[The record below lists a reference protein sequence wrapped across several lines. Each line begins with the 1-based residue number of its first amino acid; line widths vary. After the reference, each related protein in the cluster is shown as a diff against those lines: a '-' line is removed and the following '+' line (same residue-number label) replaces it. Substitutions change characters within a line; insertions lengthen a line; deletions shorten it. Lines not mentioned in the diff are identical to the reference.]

1 MRDLPASSSCLREGT
16 RGLSLHSWGG
26 WLGSPIPPPGSPAW
40 VPPQGPGGRPLASC
54 PVLRCLLPS
63 LHWGARDK
71 GLGVPFPKPSCSRKQ
86 GQQLSINQRCL
97 WGGGGGGPGPP
108 PPGPGPRD
116 GAPGGGAVSRDRP
129 PRTES
134 LGQGPQGG
142 GPRSGPQVGPQE
154 ALLALLSAFIILLDN
169 EWAKVAGSSRRRL

>member
-1 MRDLPASSSCLREGT
+1 MGHKNALRDLPASSSCLREGT

-97 WGGGGGGPGPP
+97 WGGG
-108 PPGPGPRD
+108 
-116 GAPGGGAVSRDRP
+116 SERDRP

-142 GPRSGPQVGPQE
+142 GPRSGPQVEPQE

-169 EWAKVAGSSRRRL
+169 EWAKVAASSRRRL